1 MKITVI
7 SYLQT
12 QRRLGDVEMLKKED
26 FKTGDEVKIVQITT
40 TEIGEA
46 IADIFIGNV
55 GTVID
60 VVDRDVGYNELE
72 VILDGAKETWFVSA
86 CDLEIV

>member
-1 MKITVI
+1 MKFTVI

-12 QRRLGDVEMLKKED
+12 QWRLGDVEMLKKED

-60 VVDRDVGYNELE
+60 VVDRDVGYNELD

>member
-1 MKITVI
+1 
-7 SYLQT
+7 
-12 QRRLGDVEMLKKED
+12 MLKKED

-40 TEIGEA
+40 TEIGA
-46 IADIFIGNV
+46 AVADIFIGNV
-55 GTVID
+55 GTVVD

>member
-1 MKITVI
+1 
-7 SYLQT
+7 
-12 QRRLGDVEMLKKED
+12 MLKKED

-40 TEIGEA
+40 TEIGA
-46 IADIFIGNV
+46 AVADIFIGNAW
-55 GTVID
+55 TVVD